1 MKKLLLLFFIC
12 IVVNCSLINKKAYSP
27 SDIDASKQKIYIAPV
42 LNTANFDSLPSWPAD
57 KKRESA
63 LLKKIAGIRKI
74 LVSKIKRSDCA
85 STVQIV
91 QNSDQPDFR
100 VSITLLSVS
109 LIKDSLTIPLRV
121 DIENIKSGSIRT
133 FSMNSTGTYRTRV
146 QKNRTSVIDSLFS
159 RYQTSFPY
167 TTIIGYICNN

>member
-12 IVVNCSLINKKAYSP
+12 TVVNCSLISRKAYSP
-27 SDIDASKQKIYIAPV
+27 ADIDVSKQKIYIAPI

-63 LLKKIAGIRKI
+63 LLRKIAGIRKI
-74 LVSKIKRSDCA
+74 LVLKITQSDCG
-85 STVQIV
+85 STVRIV
-91 QNSDQPDFR
+91 QNSDQPDYR

-109 LIKDSLTIPLRV
+109 LIRDSLAIPLRV
-121 DIENIKSGSIRT
+121 DIENIQSGSIRT
-133 FSMNSTGTYRTRV
+133 FSMNSSGIYRMKV
-146 QKNRTSVIDSLFS
+146 QKNRISVIDSLFS